1 MKNVC
6 VKVLWSFLVAGLSVG
21 PFAFAQESEVVGQ
34 LRRQVEDLTSTVSSL
49 QKQIQTM
56 EGHITATQGKE
67 FTATQ
72 VVPPGQEMP
81 GGLIHTMQDIHMGG
95 YLDIGYN
102 QNLTSNTSNNPSGTA
117 TTAAAP
123 GGNPLRVFD
132 NDQNTFG
139 VNAAVLEFQKS
150 PDPEGGA
157 GFRLDIAMG
166 ENAET
171 VDQAT
176 TGSDADEFSIQQA
189 FVDFVVPLKF
199 FEGNEILDDT
209 INFKVGRYVT
219 LAGAEVIRSPDNW
232 NISRSFMFGFS
243 IPFTH
248 TGARAT
254 YNLFNDRVTTYWGLN
269 NGWDNVIDNNQM
281 KTLETGF
288 SFSPFEN
295 VTLMSSLYWGPENA
309 RQGGHRRF
317 ILSNVLAWKVTDKL
331 SLMGNIDFGNERR
344 VAGLNGFAFKNAEWH
359 GYAGYARY
367 QVTDKFALAYRT
379 ELFRDDD
386 TFRTITNTTVP
397 DDETL
402 WEQTVTAEYELY
414 TNLVGRLE
422 YRYDK
427 SDDREVLNGHTSQQ
441 TIGAQLI
448 YKFA

>member
-1 MKNVC
+1 MKRLGM
-6 VKVLWSFLVAGLSVG
+6 KIFSSFLILNLSAG
-21 PFAFAQESEVVGQ
+21 PFAFAQESEVMAQ
-34 LRRQVEDLTSTVSSL
+34 LRRQVDDLTTTVSAL

-56 EGHITATQGKE
+56 EGHITAAPGKE
-67 FTATQ
+67 FTAQ
-72 VVPPGQEMP
+72 VVPPGEQVSS
-81 GGLIHTMQDIHMGG
+81 GLIRTMQDIHMGG
-95 YLDIGYN
+95 YMDVEYN
-102 QNLTSNTSNNPSGTA
+102 QNLTGNTSNNPSGTTTGA
-117 TTAAAP
+117 TTP

-139 VNAAVLEFQKS
+139 INAAVLEFEKT
-150 PDPEGGA
+150 PNPEGGA

-176 TGSDADEFSIQQA
+176 IGTDADEFSIQQA
-189 FVDFVVPLKF
+189 FVDFVVPLKAL
-199 FEGNEILDDT
+199 EGNQIFDDT
-209 INFKVGRYVT
+209 IDFKVGRYVT

-232 NISRSFMFGFS
+232 NISRSFLFGFS

-254 YNLFNDRVTTYWGLN
+254 YKLFNDKLTTYWGLN

-295 VTLMSSLYWGPENA
+295 VTHMSSLYWGPENA

-317 ILSNVLAWKVTDKL
+317 ILSNVLSWKVTDKL
-331 SLMGNIDFGNERR
+331 SLMANIDFGNERR
-344 VAGLNGFAFKNAEWH
+344 VAGLQGFAFRNAQWH

-367 QVTDKFALAYRT
+367 QLTNKVAFAYRI
-379 ELFRDDD
+379 EFFRDDD
-386 TFRTITNTTVP
+386 TFRTGASVAK
-397 DDETL
+397 DQDSL
-402 WEQTVTAEYELY
+402 WEQTVTGEYEIY
-414 TNLVGRLE
+414 TNLLGRLE

-427 SDDREVLNGHTSQQ
+427 SDDRRVFNGQSSQQ